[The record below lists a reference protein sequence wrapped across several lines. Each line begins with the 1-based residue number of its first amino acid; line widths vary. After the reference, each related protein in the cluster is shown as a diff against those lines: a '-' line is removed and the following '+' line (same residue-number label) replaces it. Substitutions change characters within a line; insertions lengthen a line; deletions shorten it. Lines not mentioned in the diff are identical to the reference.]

1 VYHPKKPGK
10 VRVVFDSS
18 AKCAGVSLN
27 DVLLKGPD
35 LTNRLLGVLVRF
47 RREAVAITEDI
58 EQMFYNFKVTEQH
71 RDFAICLA

>member
-18 AKCAGVSLN
+18 AKFAGVSLN

-35 LTNRLLGVLVRF
+35 LTNRLLGVLLRF

-58 EQMFYNFKVTEQH
+58 EQMFYNFKITEPH